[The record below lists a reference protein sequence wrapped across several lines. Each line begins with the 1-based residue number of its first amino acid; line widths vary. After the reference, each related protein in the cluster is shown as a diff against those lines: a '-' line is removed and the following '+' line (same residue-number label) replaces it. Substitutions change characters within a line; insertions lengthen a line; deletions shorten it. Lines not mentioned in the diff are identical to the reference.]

1 MPDGLFRFLWRQVA
15 QCFLCSTFQ
24 LQKRMMDPVAGRRPS
39 FLFTTIFLVVTM
51 VLYPLAGALLFSL
64 AGGSADVVEGGGGIG
79 AMLGPLRLV
88 QALGQLLVLALPVL
102 VLSARHAG
110 GGLFSAGSLRFL
122 GVGKRVEMRLVG
134 FGALGVFLLQPLV
147 YTVVGLQ
154 SLYLWPA
161 LGDAGAEVVRQQAL
175 MERFIAELARIGS
188 LPELL
193 AVVAVLAVVPAV
205 TEELLFRGYVQS
217 NYAAAMRPSSAVL
230 LTGTVFA
237 FFHMSAANLLP
248 LALLGW
254 YIGYIYSR
262 TGNLAVPVSVHFVN
276 NMAAL
281 LLLLSAGS
289 SPVAGSDPELLLFKV
304 WWWVLLLLSLWL
316 FIWVMRRF
324 SAIASSS

>member
-1 MPDGLFRFLWRQVA
+1 
-15 QCFLCSTFQ
+15 
-24 LQKRMMDPVAGRRPS
+24 MMDPVALRRPS

-51 VLYPLAGALLFSL
+51 VLYPLAGSLLFSL
-64 AGGSADVVEGGGGIG
+64 AGGSADVVDGGGIG
-79 AMLGPLRLV
+79 EMVGSLRLV

-147 YTVVGLQ
+147 YTVAGLQ
-154 SLYLWPA
+154 NLYLWPA

-175 MERFIAELARIGS
+175 MESFIAELARIGS

-254 YIGYIYSR
+254 YIGYIYLK
-262 TGNLAVPVSVHFVN
+262 TGNLAVPVAVHFLN
-276 NMAAL
+276 NLAAL
-281 LLLLSAGS
+281 LLLGLGGPEAG
-289 SPVAGSDPELLLFKV
+289 PPPEALLMTG
-304 WWWVLLLLSLWL
+304 WWWVVLPLSLVL
-316 FIWVMRRF
+316 FAFAMRRF
-324 SAIASSS
+324 SKGPFGPVTTEPYG